1 MFASAAFLALA
12 VSIAQAAVSPL
23 TPATIQEGQ
32 QLQVQWSADT
42 TGTWTNVSI
51 ALMSG
56 SNWEMNLVAPI
67 TDGVDGT
74 QSPGLYEWTVPDV
87 TPNSGIYF
95 IQFTNN
101 GADPTWTTRFAIAS
115 SSGETT
121 EPTETVQPDGQD
133 IAWGIGAL
141 AGSSPLP
148 VSSAPISGS
157 AVGSAMS
164 SASSVAEES
173 SMPSASAS
181 ARSSSMPD
189 EDEEPTSTTA
199 QASTRSQV
207 AARESVTS
215 GSARPTVNAD
225 TDSAAGQLQVAGVG
239 LAVALAVGM
248 LAV

>member
-1 MFASAAFLALA
+1 M
-12 VSIAQAAVSPL
+12 
-23 TPATIQEGQ
+23 
-32 QLQVQWSADT
+32 LQ
-42 TGTWTNVSI
+42 
-51 ALMSG
+51 
-56 SNWEMNLVAPI
+56 
-67 TDGVDGT
+67 
-74 QSPGLYEWTVPDV
+74 
-87 TPNSGIYF
+87 

-133 IAWGIGAL
+133 IAWGVGAL

-157 AVGSAMS
+157 AVASAMS

-181 ARSSSMPD
+181 AMSSSMPD

-207 AARESVTS
+207 AARESVAS

-225 TDSAAGQLQVAGVG
+225 NDSAAGQLQVAGVG